1 MSTSPPNPVLV
12 RPVKSFFK
20 VISESS
26 APDGSPFIGRRL
38 KNKKVQGSDDPDGI
52 ETDQLLLV
60 LGPYNVT
67 IPDISDCTIEVPDQ
81 NDVNPLDEKKLRSS
95 PEDGGLGY
103 HMSQLA
109 ILPHLVI
116 LYAELQHAVQKARV
130 SRTRSRRLLD
140 NNRDDDKTD
149 DSDEKSPNL
158 VLVAPIRHRTNC
170 LGAATVQM
178 ALASGYDVLAM
189 ADWRNRGY
197 DAEALDDLHADCKT
211 SFPDRNTK
219 IAGWTKSYAAV
230 IARQATTPWPSRPWP
245 SLFLGVMLGGMSRED
260 SVRSRLMCSWTC
272 TEMTRFLRPGG
283 LSMPGTLRLRLLV
296 MGILGG
302 LGPRIWAPTAT
313 VG

>member
-1 MSTSPPNPVLV
+1 
-12 RPVKSFFK
+12 
-20 VISESS
+20 
-26 APDGSPFIGRRL
+26 
-38 KNKKVQGSDDPDGI
+38 
-52 ETDQLLLV
+52 
-60 LGPYNVT
+60 
-67 IPDISDCTIEVPDQ
+67 
-81 NDVNPLDEKKLRSS
+81 
-95 PEDGGLGY
+95 
-103 HMSQLA
+103 MSQLA

-197 DAEALDDLHADCKT
+197 DTEALDVLHADCKT

-219 IAGWTKSYAAV
+219 IARLDQKLRRGYSQAGNNAMAISTMAIFVFGRNAWRNKQGRQREKPVDVLVDLHRNDEIPPAGGLIHAWDAAFETVSY
-230 IARQATTPWPSRPWP
+230 
-245 SLFLGVMLGGMSRED
+245 GHLGGFRAED
-260 SVRSRLMCSWTC
+260 
-272 TEMTRFLRPGG
+272 
-283 LSMPGTLRLRLLV
+283 
-296 MGILGG
+296 
-302 LGPRIWAPTAT
+302 LGPNRYSGLTREGLRDAAKKVVDMVERGDVRVPEAGVVMRDHRERPEWTGDSEWMDWIP
-313 VG
+313 VEE